1 VPRSSPM
8 HPTSRLRSLVFLLAL
23 AVPAPALASHN
34 GPNYC
39 GVDIPDDEALG
50 FVSLPTGDVFCPL
63 LADPKS
69 SGSFASWE
77 RVSSES
83 DFGTDIGS
91 VGVAD
96 RFGLI
101 RWGGPE
107 AGDGLQLGLEGGIYA
122 QFDLASPS
130 YDLINADYTFGIP
143 LTYRYGPFSTR
154 ARVYH
159 QSSHLGDEFL
169 LRADHPER
177 ENLSFESAEAILSC
191 DLSFVRIYGGG
202 EYLFNQEPE
211 RLKPHIAHGGI
222 ELRQRNPLFGS
233 GGIHLIAA
241 GDVKALEREDWKLG
255 YSVRAGLEMS
265 RPRER
270 THVARRWMLLAEYYR
285 GASPYGQF
293 FRDDIE
299 YAGLGI
305 HFSP

>member
-1 VPRSSPM
+1 V
-8 HPTSRLRSLVFLLAL
+8 SRPAPVRFLLVLLAL
-23 AVPAPALASHN
+23 LAPTVARAGHA

-39 GVDIPDDEALG
+39 GVDIPPDEALG
-50 FVSLPTGDVFCPL
+50 VVSLPTGDVFCPL
-63 LADPKS
+63 LADPKGS
-69 SGSFASWE
+69 QSFASWE
-77 RVSSES
+77 RVSTRSS
-83 DFGTDIGS
+83 FGTDIGS
-91 VGVAD
+91 IGLAD
-96 RFGLI
+96 RFGLV
-101 RWGGPE
+101 RWGGPV

-143 LTYRYGPFSTR
+143 LTYRIAGFSTR
-154 ARVYH
+154 LRVYH

-177 ENLSFESAEAILSC
+177 ENLSFESAEAILSY
-191 DLSFVRIYGGG
+191 DLAFLRVYGGG
-202 EYLFNQEPE
+202 EYLFNQQPE
-211 RLKPHIAHGGI
+211 RLKPHIVHGGI

-233 GGIHLIAA
+233 SGIHLIAA
-241 GDVKALEREDWKLG
+241 GDVKALEREDWKAG
-255 YSVRAGLEMS
+255 YSARAGLEMS
-265 RPRER
+265 RPGEHS
-270 THVARRWMLLAEYYR
+270 HVARRWMLLAEYYR